1 MALLICRELHIS
13 FWALSSPWIPDSFL
27 SAFVTPPPWIFLCIS
42 KSTWLNRALSP
53 RPLLLLHLPPAPQ
66 ATGFPNFS
74 ILIKGTIIH
83 PAAHARTLAF
93 SLTPVLYTCSL
104 SWEIANSLSSTF
116 FFFFFFTFKFYFI
129 FKLYIIVLV
138 IATGHILTQP
148 LPRSEILS
156 PSLGDYRS
164 HKSPVSLLAFLSPEV
179 CSLENENNSKGKV
192 WSLLC
197 LGSLTVTITVS
208 VIPVVLL
215 WHVRPTVHPF
225 CPHFQAYFQ
234 TLCPVCPLIHP
245 YCSWNMPSEPLPQGL
260 YTCWCCLLYW
270 SALPNVLM
278 LYSLA
283 CSCFFLK
290 HFYQRGFP
298 GHPTD
303 QNFPSLCPL
312 L

>member
-1 MALLICRELHIS
+1 MR
-13 FWALSSPWIPDSFL
+13 
-27 SAFVTPPPWIFLCIS
+27 
-42 KSTWLNRALSP
+42 
-53 RPLLLLHLPPAPQ
+53 
-66 ATGFPNFS
+66 
-74 ILIKGTIIH
+74 
-83 PAAHARTLAF
+83 
-93 SLTPVLYTCSL
+93 
-104 SWEIANSLSSTF
+104 
-116 FFFFFFTFKFYFI
+116 
-129 FKLYIIVLV
+129 
-138 IATGHILTQP
+138 GH
-148 LPRSEILS
+148 
-156 PSLGDYRS
+156 
-164 HKSPVSLLAFLSPEV
+164 
-179 CSLENENNSKGKV
+179 
-192 WSLLC
+192 LLC

-215 WHVRPTVHPF
+215 WHVRPTVRPF
-225 CPHFQAYFQ
+225 CLHFQAYFQ
-234 TLCPVCPLIHP
+234 TLCPVYPLIHP

-312 L
+312 LWLYIFIHRTFTKSKYDSSIFACLFVISSTKMSGPRSRESAFYCLMTTASAL